1 MGRWRNELKNL
12 LIKRAKKDLR
22 FMFFGLRI
30 QLKILKKQKKWGQII
45 FVLISQIKYKHMDEE
60 NKNINENPSAGSGQ
74 FVQKDLD
81 ELKTKCEEYL
91 NGWKRERAD
100 FLNYKKDEMERIS
113 QLVKYANEELILKI
127 IPILDN
133 FYLAEK
139 HIPENNEFKDGFAQ
153 IKKQLYDLLS
163 KEGIEAIKTIGE
175 KFDPNTMEAIEEVNL
190 VKSDLTK
197 SDEEKDV
204 VVEEVQHGYTMHG
217 KVIRPAK
224 VRVTK

>member
-1 MGRWRNELKNL
+1 
-12 LIKRAKKDLR
+12 
-22 FMFFGLRI
+22 MFFGLRI

-127 IPILDN
+127 ITILDN

-139 HIPENNEFKDGFAQ
+139 HIPENNEFKDGFTQ
-153 IKKQLYDLLS
+153 IKKQLYDFLS

-175 KFDPNTMEAIEEVNL
+175 KFDPNTMEA
-190 VKSDLTK
+190 
-197 SDEEKDV
+197 
-204 VVEEVQHGYTMHG
+204 VEEIVVSPTYNNPGTVANEVQRGYTMHG